1 MAAELARLQQ
11 EKSSLLEAARER
23 IASSSTDSSPEPSN
37 TERLPSLLELP
48 NITLKDLFAKETEEE
63 KARKNTSSKKVNEEI
78 EKLKKALGERKVLK
92 DLPKEVEQAREG
104 VITCLR
110 LNDRQSLDCWKEVEI
125 FKREVRKLEEQFVGR
140 VL

>member
-63 KARKNTSSKKVNEEI
+63 KARKNASSKKVNEEI